1 MSRARKR
8 KQPEDVTYIDILRAK
23 GKLPGWD
30 LEPISSLR
38 ITNMTLMPL
47 TPNASEAVRKA
58 REYFYLWVKRDH
70 WYPHMLCRTPEPLRL
85 LIMGIYGLKG
95 IILTTSR
102 VDAFVEPI
110 SGYVHHGSGLAVPVH
125 DPKDIWPTRNH
136 KIVDRNRIP
145 RSVKLLSMED
155 FRALIKI
162 EVGCFYASL
171 GRNSVSKQ

>member
-110 SGYVHHGSGLAVPVH
+110 SGYVHHGSRFPCSHQDRGGMLLCFTWS
-125 DPKDIWPTRNH
+125 KLRLKTMSGFFFILKLWTFLR
-136 KIVDRNRIP
+136 KIGN
-145 RSVKLLSMED
+145 L
-155 FRALIKI
+155 F
-162 EVGCFYASL
+162 FL
-171 GRNSVSKQ
+171 GFSFFLTWLCGSH